1 MTRDTRDGPTHG
13 TTHQDAAATSRDTTS
28 QDTTHWPAVVITL
41 LVALATLV
49 AATAIAHSGKV
60 SRPEADVFHAI
71 NDLPNWLRPVMYV
84 FQLAGLLFVPLVVAI
99 IAAFFRKWWL
109 TLCLV
114 LLIPLKL
121 FFEKEVIKN
130 LVDRQRPGT
139 SICHGDPTCGHF
151 RSVPLHG
158 PSFVSGHAIIT
169 ASVATLLFFYL
180 GRTGRII
187 VISIVVLNGIARVYL
202 GAHNP
207 LDVVG
212 GAALGV
218 CIGCLLL
225 LIVDPA
231 RRDARQDA
239 RRRARHGGGAAA
251 EVA

>member
-1 MTRDTRDGPTHG
+1 METSDETGPERPPQSMHG
-13 TTHQDAAATSRDTTS
+13 PG
-28 QDTTHWPAVVITL
+28 HWRAVVITL

-49 AATAIAHSGKV
+49 AAAAIAHSGKV
-60 SRPEADVFHAI
+60 SNPETDVFHAI
-71 NDLPNWLRPVMYV
+71 NDLPDWLRPVMYV
-84 FQLAGLLFVPLVVAI
+84 FQLAGLLFVPLVAAI
-99 IAAFFRKWWL
+99 GAALFRKWWL

-139 SICHGDPTCGHF
+139 SICHGDPSCGHF
-151 RSVPLHG
+151 RDVPLHG

-169 ASVATLLFFYL
+169 ASVATLLFLYL
-180 GRTGRII
+180 GRTGRIV
-187 VISIVVLNGIARVYL
+187 VIGIAVVNGIARIYL

-225 LIVDPA
+225 LIIDPT
-231 RRDARQDA
+231 RRDARHDA
-239 RRRARHGGGAAA
+239 RRRARHEARAGS